1 MVGILQADIFTN
13 KTVLITGAA
22 SGIGRGLALH
32 AAKLQMNV
40 VLMDLNKNGLSET
53 HSLMADCPSMIIQC
67 DVSNL
72 EDFAKAKEQ
81 IESEFGT
88 VHFLFNNAGIFL
100 EGRAWKA
107 DQKNWQRIIDVNLM
121 SVIYGLNL
129 FVDEMV
135 ASQERCH
142 IINTSSMAGIIV
154 GPALAPYTTTKHAVV
169 GLTRTLHEDLADNDK
184 VGVSVLCPGLVQ
196 TNIIENAWKNNVKK
210 LLFLGSS
217 CVYPKFSSQPIK
229 EEELLKSE
237 LEKTNEWYA
246 LAKISGIKICQA
258 LRKQYG
264 FDAISLMPTNLYG
277 AGDNYH
283 EKNSHVLPAL
293 INRFHS
299 HKLANKNLLYCWG
312 SGKPRREFLHVNDL
326 AEASIFALEKWDP
339 NNKDSPRDEFGEP
352 LTWLN
357 VGTGIDIEIKNLA
370 EMIAD
375 ITCYK
380 GKILWDIEKPD
391 GTYQKLLDVSRI
403 KSLGWSANIP
413 LHEGL
418 KKTYASFKKDSA
430 ENNLRIK

>member
-1 MVGILQADIFTN
+1 MVGILQADIFIN

-40 VLMDLNKNGLSET
+40 VLMDLNKDGLSET

-196 TNIIENAWKNNVKK
+196 TNIIDRDHLGLALDESSIDQHESAKNNAQWLADGVKE
-210 LLFLGSS
+210 GMS
-217 CVYPKFSSQPIK
+217 P
-229 EEELLKSE
+229 ED
-237 LEKTNEWYA
+237 
-246 LAKISGIKICQA
+246 LAKIVFKKIESKEFWILTHPEFVEVYETYA
-258 LRKQYG
+258 NE
-264 FDAISLMPTNLYG
+264 IT
-277 AGDNYH
+277 
-283 EKNSHVLPAL
+283 
-293 INRFHS
+293 
-299 HKLANKNLLYCWG
+299 ANKN
-312 SGKPRREFLHVNDL
+312 N
-326 AEASIFALEKWDP
+326 
-339 NNKDSPRDEFGEP
+339 
-352 LTWLN
+352 LN
-357 VGTGIDIEIKNLA
+357 
-370 EMIAD
+370 
-375 ITCYK
+375 
-380 GKILWDIEKPD
+380 
-391 GTYQKLLDVSRI
+391 
-403 KSLGWSANIP
+403 
-413 LHEGL
+413 
-418 KKTYASFKKDSA
+418 
-430 ENNLRIK
+430 

>member
-53 HSLMADCPSMIIQC
+53 HSLMVDCPSMIIHC

-72 EDFAKAKEQ
+72 EDLAKAKEQ
-81 IESEFGT
+81 IESEFGI

-169 GLTRTLHEDLADNDK
+169 GLTRTLHEDLADNDM

-196 TNIIENAWKNNVKK
+196 TNIIKRDHLGLALDESSIDQHESAKNNAQWLADGVKE
-210 LLFLGSS
+210 GMS
-217 CVYPKFSSQPIK
+217 P
-229 EEELLKSE
+229 ED
-237 LEKTNEWYA
+237 
-246 LAKISGIKICQA
+246 LAKIVFKKIKSKEFWILTHPEFVEVYETYA
-258 LRKQYG
+258 NEI
-264 FDAISLMPTNLYG
+264 A
-277 AGDNYH
+277 
-283 EKNSHVLPAL
+283 
-293 INRFHS
+293 
-299 HKLANKNLLYCWG
+299 ANKN
-312 SGKPRREFLHVNDL
+312 
-326 AEASIFALEKWDP
+326 
-339 NNKDSPRDEFGEP
+339 
-352 LTWLN
+352 
-357 VGTGIDIEIKNLA
+357 NL
-370 EMIAD
+370 D
-375 ITCYK
+375 
-380 GKILWDIEKPD
+380 
-391 GTYQKLLDVSRI
+391 
-403 KSLGWSANIP
+403 
-413 LHEGL
+413 
-418 KKTYASFKKDSA
+418 
-430 ENNLRIK
+430 

>member
-53 HSLMADCPSMIIQC
+53 HSLMVDCPSMIIQC

-121 SVIYGLNL
+121 SIIYGLNL

-196 TNIIENAWKNNVKK
+196 TNIIDRDHLGLALDEASIDQHESAKNNAQWLADGVKEGMSPEDLATIVFK
-210 LLFLGSS
+210 KIESNEFWILTHPEFVE
-217 CVYPKFSSQPIK
+217 VY
-229 EEELLKSE
+229 E
-237 LEKTNEWYA
+237 TYA
-246 LAKISGIKICQA
+246 DEI
-258 LRKQYG
+258 
-264 FDAISLMPTNLYG
+264 T
-277 AGDNYH
+277 
-283 EKNSHVLPAL
+283 
-293 INRFHS
+293 
-299 HKLANKNLLYCWG
+299 ANKN
-312 SGKPRREFLHVNDL
+312 N
-326 AEASIFALEKWDP
+326 
-339 NNKDSPRDEFGEP
+339 
-352 LTWLN
+352 LN
-357 VGTGIDIEIKNLA
+357 
-370 EMIAD
+370 
-375 ITCYK
+375 
-380 GKILWDIEKPD
+380 
-391 GTYQKLLDVSRI
+391 
-403 KSLGWSANIP
+403 
-413 LHEGL
+413 
-418 KKTYASFKKDSA
+418 
-430 ENNLRIK
+430 

>member
-53 HSLMADCPSMIIQC
+53 HSLMVDCPSMIIQC

-121 SVIYGLNL
+121 SIIYGLNL

-169 GLTRTLHEDLADNDK
+169 GLTRTLHEDLADNDM

-196 TNIIENAWKNNVKK
+196 TNIIKRDHLGLALDESSIDQHESAKNNAQWLADGVKEGMSPEDLATIVFK
-210 LLFLGSS
+210 KIESNEFWILTHPEFVE
-217 CVYPKFSSQPIK
+217 VY
-229 EEELLKSE
+229 E
-237 LEKTNEWYA
+237 TYA
-246 LAKISGIKICQA
+246 DEI
-258 LRKQYG
+258 
-264 FDAISLMPTNLYG
+264 T
-277 AGDNYH
+277 
-283 EKNSHVLPAL
+283 
-293 INRFHS
+293 
-299 HKLANKNLLYCWG
+299 ANKN
-312 SGKPRREFLHVNDL
+312 N
-326 AEASIFALEKWDP
+326 
-339 NNKDSPRDEFGEP
+339 
-352 LTWLN
+352 LN
-357 VGTGIDIEIKNLA
+357 
-370 EMIAD
+370 
-375 ITCYK
+375 
-380 GKILWDIEKPD
+380 
-391 GTYQKLLDVSRI
+391 
-403 KSLGWSANIP
+403 
-413 LHEGL
+413 
-418 KKTYASFKKDSA
+418 
-430 ENNLRIK
+430 

>member
-1 MVGILQADIFTN
+1 MVDILQADIFTN

-196 TNIIENAWKNNVKK
+196 TNIIDRDHLGLALDEASIDQHESAKNNAQWLADGVKEGMSPEDLATIVFK
-210 LLFLGSS
+210 KIESNEFWILTHPEFVE
-217 CVYPKFSSQPIK
+217 VY
-229 EEELLKSE
+229 E
-237 LEKTNEWYA
+237 TYA
-246 LAKISGIKICQA
+246 DEI
-258 LRKQYG
+258 
-264 FDAISLMPTNLYG
+264 T
-277 AGDNYH
+277 
-283 EKNSHVLPAL
+283 
-293 INRFHS
+293 
-299 HKLANKNLLYCWG
+299 ANKN
-312 SGKPRREFLHVNDL
+312 N
-326 AEASIFALEKWDP
+326 
-339 NNKDSPRDEFGEP
+339 
-352 LTWLN
+352 LN
-357 VGTGIDIEIKNLA
+357 
-370 EMIAD
+370 
-375 ITCYK
+375 
-380 GKILWDIEKPD
+380 
-391 GTYQKLLDVSRI
+391 
-403 KSLGWSANIP
+403 
-413 LHEGL
+413 
-418 KKTYASFKKDSA
+418 
-430 ENNLRIK
+430 

>member
-1 MVGILQADIFTN
+1 MQADIFTN

-53 HSLMADCPSMIIQC
+53 HSLMVDCPSMIIQC

-184 VGVSVLCPGLVQ
+184 VGVSLLCPGLVQ
-196 TNIIENAWKNNVKK
+196 TNIIERDHLGLDLDESSIDQHESAKNNAQWLADGVKE
-210 LLFLGSS
+210 GMS
-217 CVYPKFSSQPIK
+217 P
-229 EEELLKSE
+229 E
-237 LEKTNEWYA
+237 
-246 LAKISGIKICQA
+246 
-258 LRKQYG
+258 
-264 FDAISLMPTNLYG
+264 
-277 AGDNYH
+277 
-283 EKNSHVLPAL
+283 
-293 INRFHS
+293 
-299 HKLANKNLLYCWG
+299 
-312 SGKPRREFLHVNDL
+312 DL
-326 AEASIFALEKWDP
+326 A
-339 NNKDSPRDEFGEP
+339 
-352 LTWLN
+352 
-357 VGTGIDIEIKNLA
+357 
-370 EMIAD
+370 
-375 ITCYK
+375 
-380 GKILWDIEKPD
+380 
-391 GTYQKLLDVSRI
+391 
-403 KSLGWSANIP
+403 
-413 LHEGL
+413 
-418 KKTYASFKKDSA
+418 
-430 ENNLRIK
+430 

>member
-40 VLMDLNKNGLSET
+40 VLMDLNKDGLSET
-53 HSLMADCPSMIIQC
+53 HSLMADCSSMIIQC

-72 EDFAKAKEQ
+72 EDFSKAKEQ

-169 GLTRTLHEDLADNDK
+169 GLTRTLHEDLADNDM

-196 TNIIENAWKNNVKK
+196 TNIIKRDHLGLALDESSIDQHESAKNNAQWLADGVKEGMSPEDLATIVFK
-210 LLFLGSS
+210 KIESNEFWILTHPEFVE
-217 CVYPKFSSQPIK
+217 VY
-229 EEELLKSE
+229 E
-237 LEKTNEWYA
+237 TYA
-246 LAKISGIKICQA
+246 DEI
-258 LRKQYG
+258 
-264 FDAISLMPTNLYG
+264 T
-277 AGDNYH
+277 
-283 EKNSHVLPAL
+283 
-293 INRFHS
+293 
-299 HKLANKNLLYCWG
+299 ANKN
-312 SGKPRREFLHVNDL
+312 N
-326 AEASIFALEKWDP
+326 
-339 NNKDSPRDEFGEP
+339 
-352 LTWLN
+352 LN
-357 VGTGIDIEIKNLA
+357 
-370 EMIAD
+370 
-375 ITCYK
+375 
-380 GKILWDIEKPD
+380 
-391 GTYQKLLDVSRI
+391 
-403 KSLGWSANIP
+403 
-413 LHEGL
+413 
-418 KKTYASFKKDSA
+418 
-430 ENNLRIK
+430 

>member
-53 HSLMADCPSMIIQC
+53 HSLMVDCPSMIIQC

-129 FVDEMV
+129 FVAEMV

-154 GPALAPYTTTKHAVV
+154 GPALAPYTTTKHAIV
-169 GLTRTLHEDLADNDK
+169 GLTRTLHEDLADNDM

-196 TNIIENAWKNNVKK
+196 TNIIDRDHLGLALDESSIDQHESAKNNAQWLADGVKEGMSPEDLATIVFK
-210 LLFLGSS
+210 KIESNEFWILTHPEFVE
-217 CVYPKFSSQPIK
+217 VY
-229 EEELLKSE
+229 E
-237 LEKTNEWYA
+237 TYA
-246 LAKISGIKICQA
+246 DEI
-258 LRKQYG
+258 
-264 FDAISLMPTNLYG
+264 T
-277 AGDNYH
+277 
-283 EKNSHVLPAL
+283 
-293 INRFHS
+293 
-299 HKLANKNLLYCWG
+299 ANKN
-312 SGKPRREFLHVNDL
+312 N
-326 AEASIFALEKWDP
+326 
-339 NNKDSPRDEFGEP
+339 
-352 LTWLN
+352 LN
-357 VGTGIDIEIKNLA
+357 
-370 EMIAD
+370 
-375 ITCYK
+375 
-380 GKILWDIEKPD
+380 
-391 GTYQKLLDVSRI
+391 
-403 KSLGWSANIP
+403 
-413 LHEGL
+413 
-418 KKTYASFKKDSA
+418 
-430 ENNLRIK
+430 